1 MRRLLIL
8 LAFAFAFAFLAGC
21 GGDGVEDEY
30 AGVARSDAEQRA
42 EERATKA
49 EDVDDTELSR
59 VEVSKSKTREGV
71 EAWLVVY
78 ADTTGEY
85 DDFCVWVNANGAEGD
100 DCPGYAGVTHATAR
114 VEGAAEA
121 DKRESE
127 LGVDLEFV
135 ELRHGEA
142 GGHASWEAVYR
153 DATGE
158 YKDLCVW
165 IQTDPKDDRKN
176 LITSDDC

>member
-1 MRRLLIL
+1 MRRLFL
-8 LAFAFAFAFLAGC
+8 LCALALVAGC
-21 GGDGVEDEY
+21 GGDDANDANEQY

-42 EERATKA
+42 KERAKKA
-49 EDVDDTELSR
+49 EDVDGTPLSR
-59 VEVSKSKTREGV
+59 VEVSKGRTREGA

-78 ADTTGEY
+78 ADTTGEF
-85 DDFCVWVNANGAEGD
+85 DDLCVWVNDMGVEGD

-114 VEGAAEA
+114 VEADAEA
-121 DKRESE
+121 AKREQE
-127 LGVDLEFV
+127 LGVELEFA

-142 GGHASWEAVYR
+142 EGHAAWEAVYR
-153 DATGE
+153 DPSGE

-165 IQTDPKDDRKN
+165 IQTDPQDEQKN

>member
-1 MRRLLIL
+1 MRRLLLL
-8 LAFAFAFAFLAGC
+8 LALASLAGC
-21 GGDGVEDEY
+21 GGDDSNDANEQY
-30 AGVARSDAEQRA
+30 AGVARSDAERQAEKRA
-42 EERATKA
+42 KKA
-49 EDVDDTELSR
+49 EDVDGTPLER
-59 VEVSKSKTREGV
+59 VEVSKGETREGM

-78 ADTTGEY
+78 ADTTGEF
-85 DDFCVWVNANGAEGD
+85 DDLCVWVNENGVEGD

-114 VEGAAEA
+114 VEAGTEA
-121 DKRESE
+121 DKRERE

-142 GGHASWEAVYR
+142 AGQPAWEAVYG
-153 DATGE
+153 DPSSE

-165 IQTDPKDDRKN
+165 IQTDPQDEQKN

>member
-1 MRRLLIL
+1 MRRLLFL
-8 LAFAFAFAFLAGC
+8 LAFVALAGC
-21 GGDGVEDEY
+21 GGDDADVEY
-30 AGVARSDAEQRA
+30 AGVARSEAEQQA

-49 EDVDDTELSR
+49 EAVDGTRLSR
-59 VEVSKSKTREGV
+59 VEVSRGTTREGA

-121 DKRESE
+121 AKREGE
-127 LGVDLEFV
+127 LGVELEFV

-142 GGHASWEAVYR
+142 EGHAAWEAVYR
-153 DATGE
+153 DPSGE